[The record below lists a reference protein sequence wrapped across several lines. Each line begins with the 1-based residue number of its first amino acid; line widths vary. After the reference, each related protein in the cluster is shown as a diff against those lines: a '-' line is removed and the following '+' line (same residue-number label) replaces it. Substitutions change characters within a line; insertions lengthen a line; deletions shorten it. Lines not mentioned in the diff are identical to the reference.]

1 MVVATDSNRSVE
13 SVCFGAA
20 QTKRASDFSLEAPQF
35 ERTVCKPTSKDGLQ
49 ANLYLA
55 GDHPRCPD
63 IDLVRSMSQ

>member
-35 ERTVCKPTSKDGLQ
+35 ERTVCKPTSTS
-49 ANLYLA
+49 
-55 GDHPRCPD
+55 
-63 IDLVRSMSQ
+63 LVTIPGALTLIS